1 MGRSVHACRVL
12 EARVVRDAEL
22 APVVCIR
29 LYAPYPC
36 PARARVRCS
45 LCRLRVC
52 MCVYDTDAEDI
63 SKARTRTI
71 KPQNHDSAALERLV
85 DLRHPNTDRTL
96 ESDSTLRSTM
106 CRARVLSMPHVPP

>member
-85 DLRHPNTDRTL
+85 DLYCDTNNKCNTN
-96 ESDSTLRSTM
+96 SNSK
-106 CRARVLSMPHVPP
+106 

>member
-29 LYAPYPC
+29 LYTPYPC

-85 DLRHPNTDRTL
+85 DLQGYAAASAQSL
-96 ESDSTLRSTM
+96 LSYLVEM
-106 CRARVLSMPHVPP
+106 CASFDDA